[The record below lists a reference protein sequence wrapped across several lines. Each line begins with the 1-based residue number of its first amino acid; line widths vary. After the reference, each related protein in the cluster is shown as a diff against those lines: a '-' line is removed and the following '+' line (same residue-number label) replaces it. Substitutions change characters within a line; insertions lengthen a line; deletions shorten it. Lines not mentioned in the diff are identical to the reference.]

1 MLEIT
6 DRLFFGGI
14 DSVQNFLFVFEK
26 KILNIETLF
35 SKTGGVKD
43 RLLEDGTFLF
53 LTIWNN
59 LY

>member
-6 DRLFFGGI
+6 DRLLFGGI

-53 LTIWNN
+53 LTI
-59 LY
+59 